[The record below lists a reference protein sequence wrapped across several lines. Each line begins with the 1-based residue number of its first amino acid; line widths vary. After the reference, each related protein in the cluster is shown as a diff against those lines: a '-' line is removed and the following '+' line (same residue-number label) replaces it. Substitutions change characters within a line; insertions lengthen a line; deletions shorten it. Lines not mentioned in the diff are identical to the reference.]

1 MLGRPRRS
9 LWASRARRFA
19 LGIGAT
25 VLYRFLFTLPGI
37 NLNFRSSSRYQ
48 GVGFNVETLLRQFVL
63 TLKLRKC

>member
-37 NLNFRSSSRYQ
+37 NLNFRSACIHIRYSN
-48 GVGFNVETLLRQFVL
+48 GTYPHEHL
-63 TLKLRKC
+63 